1 LRNYFEKNHKFRDGQ
16 VSFDEK
22 FLIYG
27 PVLLDLEKSLREAN
41 VKNFL
46 SILNLSRLHPYKNT
60 GIKFLPPESSD
71 NAFFDELNHK
81 YEYVLYN
88 GHGTPFFQQKNI
100 NYETI
105 VSKAP
110 KALLYEFGSCS
121 VGRYLEERYL
131 AGAYL
136 FKTDALIALAAQ
148 TPIFVAFQPNYH
160 LQRFLASG
168 KSIGDASKMSNLG
181 AYRILGDGTLKLR
194 YYKEPPADAP
204 KILLDKLELDLE
216 KLSLKEGQRQTT
228 IAVKNVGK
236 TTLVV
241 NVNTAPPSKLYPVNA
256 ASVGTLNSDD
266 LILQPNESRE
276 IPLNVAISDYGRVYN
291 PSETRPKAYVGKY
304 SGFFYIYTNDPNNY
318 IVRIPFEGEI
328 TE

>member
-1 LRNYFEKNHKFRDGQ
+1 MLLNYFEKNHKFRIGQ

-22 FLIYG
+22 FLTYSPI
-27 PVLLDLEKSLREAN
+27 LLDLEKEPREAS

-46 SILNLSRLHPYKNT
+46 SILDSSRLHPYKNASV
-60 GIKFLPPESSD
+60 KFLPPESSD

-105 VSKAP
+105 ISKAP

-121 VGRYLEERYL
+121 VGRYIEEKYL

-148 TPIFVAFQPNYH
+148 TPIFVVFQPNYH
-160 LQRFLASG
+160 LQQFLASG
-168 KSIGDASKMSNLG
+168 KSIGDASKMLDLN

-204 KILLDKLELDLE
+204 KILLDKLELNLGR
-216 KLSLKEGQRQTT
+216 LSLKEGQRQTT
-228 IAVKNVGK
+228 ITVKNAGK
-236 TTLVV
+236 TTLIVS
-241 NVNTAPPSKLYPVNA
+241 VNTAPPSKLYPVNA
-256 ASVGTLNSDD
+256 ASVGTLNNDD

-276 IPLNVAISDYGRVYN
+276 IPLNVAHGYN

-304 SGFFYIYTNDPNNY
+304 SGFFYIYTNDPDNY
-318 IVRIPFEGEI
+318 IVKILFEGEI